1 MLPPPTDPPRLDP
14 LAAFL
19 SYLVPGLGQVM
30 QGRIGK
36 GVLFFVC
43 LYGLFFYG
51 LYLSNWRSVWLA
63 DCRNLPGVDLR
74 WRGGFGVDLEGTF
87 KDLSYRKGFV
97 AQFFIGSA
105 AWPAVIQYLHT
116 EPLPTPQGQ
125 ADPDPNNPWKANA
138 DDAWKPTPHRWFGSY
153 MQAPSES
160 FVNELQTNGDKLW
173 DLGWVYTV
181 IAGILNILVI
191 YDAFAGPVIRD
202 EDAPTAPDADG
213 KGGAA

>member
-1 MLPPPTDPPRLDP
+1 MPPPTEPPRLDP

-19 SYLVPGLGQVM
+19 SFLVPGLGQVM

-51 LYLSNWRSVWLA
+51 QYLSQWRNVWLA
-63 DCRNLPGVDLR
+63 DCRNLPDVTVPVANTQL
-74 WRGGFGVDLEGTF
+74 GGTL

-116 EPLPTPQGQ
+116 EPLPTPPQG
-125 ADPDPNNPWKANA
+125 DPDSN
-138 DDAWKPTPHRWFGSY
+138 DQWKPTPHRWFGTY

-160 FVNELQTNGDKLW
+160 FINKLQTSGDKLW
-173 DLGWVYTV
+173 DLGWVFTV

-191 YDAFAGPVIRD
+191 YDALSGPVLRD
-202 EDAPTAPDADG
+202 EPPLPSDDTE
-213 KGGAA
+213 KGGVA

>member
-1 MLPPPTDPPRLDP
+1 MPPPPTDPPRLDP

-51 LYLSNWRSVWLA
+51 LYLSNWRNVWLA
-63 DCRNLPGVDLR
+63 DCRALPEVSVPLANVQL
-74 WRGGFGVDLEGTF
+74 GGTL

-116 EPLPTPQGQ
+116 EALPPPTGQ
-125 ADPDPNNPWKANA
+125 NETVPVKELWR
-138 DDAWKPTPHRWFGSY
+138 PTPHRWFGSY

-160 FVNELQTNGDKLW
+160 FINELQTNGDKLW

-181 IAGILNILVI
+181 IAGILNILVV

>member
-1 MLPPPTDPPRLDP
+1 LDP
-14 LAAFL
+14 LAGLL

-51 LYLSNWRSVWLA
+51 LYLSSWRSVWLA
-63 DCRNLPGVDLR
+63 DCRNLPDVQVPFLNKQ
-74 WRGGFGVDLEGTF
+74 LPGTL

-105 AWPAVIQYLHT
+105 AWPAVVQYLHT
-116 EPLPTPQGQ
+116 EPLAAPP
-125 ADPDPNNPWKANA
+125 AASDPDQDDGWRPKPHPWFR
-138 DDAWKPTPHRWFGSY
+138 DY
-153 MQAPSES
+153 MQAPPEA
-160 FVNELQTNGDKLW
+160 FVNKLQSSGDKLW

-191 YDAFAGPVIRD
+191 FDALSGPMVRD
-202 EDAPTAPDADG
+202 DG
-213 KGGAA
+213 HDPKAATPPAGGAA

>member
-1 MLPPPTDPPRLDP
+1 MPPPTEPRRLDP
-14 LAAFL
+14 LAALL

-30 QGRIGK
+30 QGRIAK
-36 GVLFFVC
+36 GMLFFTC

-51 LYLSNWRSVWLA
+51 MYLGSWRNVWLA
-63 DCRNLPGVDLR
+63 DCRALPDVQLPILNTKL
-74 WRGGFGVDLEGTF
+74 GGTL

-105 AWPAVIQYLHT
+105 AWPAVIQYLGT
-116 EPLPTPQGQ
+116 EPLPEPTDRDGGN
-125 ADPDPNNPWKANA
+125 DLFNPK
-138 DDAWKPTPHRWFGSY
+138 PHRLFGAY

-160 FVNELQTNGDKLW
+160 FINKLQTNGDKLW
-173 DLGWVYTV
+173 DLGWVCTV

-191 YDAFAGPVIRD
+191 YDAFAGPVVRD
-202 EDAPTAPDADG
+202 EDMPQPSDATG

>member
-1 MLPPPTDPPRLDP
+1 MPPPPTDPPRLDP

-36 GVLFFVC
+36 GLLFFAC

-63 DCRNLPGVDLR
+63 DCTKLPEVTIPLVEVQLG
-74 WRGGFGVDLEGTF
+74 GTF

-105 AWPAVIQYLHT
+105 AWPAIIQYLHT
-116 EPLPTPQGQ
+116 EPLQLPQYQGNETLPV
-125 ADPDPNNPWKANA
+125 AHDWNPH
-138 DDAWKPTPHRWFGSY
+138 PHRWFGRY
-153 MQAPSES
+153 MQVPAEPEI
-160 FVNELQTNGDKLW
+160 NRLQTEGDKLW

-191 YDAFAGPVIRD
+191 YDAFSGPVIRD
-202 EDAPTAPDADG
+202 EDEPAANAGG

>member
-1 MLPPPTDPPRLDP
+1 LDP
-14 LAAFL
+14 LAALL

-30 QGRIGK
+30 QGRVGK
-36 GVLFFVC
+36 GVLFFIC

-51 LYLSNWRSVWLA
+51 QYLSDWRNVWLA
-63 DCRNLPGVDLR
+63 DCRKLPEVRVPFLDSQLPGTL
-74 WRGGFGVDLEGTF
+74 

-97 AQFFIGSA
+97 AQFCIGSA
-105 AWPAVIQYLHT
+105 AWPAVLQYLHT
-116 EPLPTPQGQ
+116 EPLEMPPDDGPQIRPSD
-125 ADPDPNNPWKANA
+125 DPWR
-138 DDAWKPTPHRWFGSY
+138 PTPHRWFGAY
-153 MQAPSES
+153 MQAPPEAV
-160 FVNELQTNGDKLW
+160 VNRLQTNGDKLW

-202 EDAPTAPDADG
+202 ENTPPPADDA

>member
-1 MLPPPTDPPRLDP
+1 MPPPPPPRPRLDP
-14 LAAFL
+14 LAALL

-30 QGRIGK
+30 QGRVGK

-51 LYLSNWRSVWLA
+51 QYLSDWRNVWLA
-63 DCRNLPGVDLR
+63 DCRNLPEVRVPLTDYQLG
-74 WRGGFGVDLEGTF
+74 GTF

-105 AWPAVIQYLHT
+105 AWPAMLQYLQT
-116 EPLPTPQGQ
+116 EPLPIP
-125 ADPDPNNPWKANA
+125 ADGSETKPSDDPWR
-138 DDAWKPTPHRWFGSY
+138 PTPHRWFGAY
-153 MQAPSES
+153 MQAPPEA
-160 FVNELQTNGDKLW
+160 VINRLQTNGDKLW

-191 YDAFAGPVIRD
+191 YDAFAGPVLRD
-202 EDAPTAPDADG
+202 ETAPPAKPTDDG

>member
-1 MLPPPTDPPRLDP
+1 MPPPPPTAPPRRLDP
-14 LAAFL
+14 LAAVL

-36 GVLFFVC
+36 GVLFFAC

-63 DCRNLPGVDLR
+63 DCQHLPEVNVPLVNVQLG
-74 WRGGFGVDLEGTF
+74 GTF

-105 AWPAVIQYLHT
+105 AWPAIAQYLHT
-116 EPLPTPQGQ
+116 EPLKKPPEFN
-125 ADPDPNNPWKANA
+125 DPDPDDPWRPA
-138 DDAWKPTPHRWFGSY
+138 PHGWFKDY
-153 MQAPSES
+153 MQAPPEA
-160 FVNELQTNGDKLW
+160 FINKLQTQGDKLW

-191 YDAFAGPVIRD
+191 YDALAGPMIRD
-202 EDAPTAPDADG
+202 ELPGEPGTG
-213 KGGAA
+213 TGNGGAA